1 MNYAEK
7 YSGQILE
14 AIQQRALTSPFIESN
29 VQWLGAKT
37 FHFTQMNTS
46 GYKTIVGRAAGI
58 KEQSHKKTTNLRLNT
73 TAIFRFW
80 LTLPML
86 TKPRRLPQ

>member
-1 MNYAEK
+1 MAHTMNYAEK

-14 AIQQRALTSPFIESN
+14 AIQQGALTSPFIESN

-46 GYKTIVGRAAGI
+46 GYKDHSRQGGWNKGTITQKDHEFTVEHDRDISFLVDNAVGR
-58 KEQSHKKTTNLRLNT
+58 SC
-73 TAIFRFW
+73 
-80 LTLPML
+80 
-86 TKPRRLPQ
+86 